1 MIRAV
6 YLTAFVAGVAVLSL
20 GVLLVLNAGGT
31 IDLGFAYLAPL
42 IVAALGLTLL
52 ASGVQA
58 RRRRDG

>member
-20 GVLLVLNAGGT
+20 GVLLVLNAGGN
-31 IDLGFAYLAPL
+31 IDLGFAYMAPL

-58 RRRRDG
+58 RRRRGG